1 MDYTVVKLEK
11 RDSIAYIY
19 MNAPK
24 KYNSIDIT
32 MASEVID
39 ALDRCEEDEDIKVVV
54 ITGSGKAFCAGGDI
68 GFFYNQLDKSDA
80 LLKEVFQLAGAMALK
95 MKKLSKIVIASV
107 NGVAAGAGCNIPL
120 AADLSIAADNV
131 KFTQAFVNIG
141 LIPDTGGAFWL
152 PRIVGSQR
160 AFEMMAS
167 GRPVDAKEAFEAG
180 MINEICP
187 PEELEKRTFELAQ
200 KYASGPLQSYKS
212 LKKLMYESMY
222 KDFERFLEI
231 ECRLQTALTHTA
243 DYKEGITSFV
253 EKRKP
258 VFTGK

>member
-1 MDYTVVKLEK
+1 MSKTRYTGVTKDDK
-11 RDSIAYIY
+11 TG
-19 MNAPK
+19 
-24 KYNSIDIT
+24 KYTYYFKAGVDL
-32 MASEVID
+32 A
-39 ALDRCEEDEDIKVVV
+39 
-54 ITGSGKAFCAGGDI
+54 TGEPYQERRR
-68 GFFYNQLDKSDA
+68 GFQ
-80 LLKEVFQLAGAMALK
+80 
-95 MKKLSKIVIASV
+95 
-107 NGVAAGAGCNIPL
+107 
-120 AADLSIAADNV
+120 
-131 KFTQAFVNIG
+131 T
-141 LIPDTGGAFWL
+141 
-152 PRIVGSQR
+152 
-160 AFEMMAS
+160 
-167 GRPVDAKEAFEAG
+167 AKEAFEAG